1 MLNELSS
8 TVEEGA
14 EFTLMRIN
22 MFGNS
27 NSLHLTSLCEDKSR
41 ETFDNDIFH
50 MIRAG
55 WKSAFERQ
63 WSPGKLFVDHTTTIV
78 LRLSGLRGMR
88 NSFGKQINSSFSWQ
102 LHWEWERERKWR
114 KRDEWGKT
122 KKNNRLL
129 LKWTSF
135 WNEHFSVFKLKSVIN
150 NKRMFIVESYAN
162 ASVLDKHYS
171 AFPLGLLRI
180 DFLFLQLIL
189 SSGMC
194 SQRQGNLG
202 GLPLHPRFPI
212 ISCFILSGNCCRN
225 NGLPFQKCFAYL
237 CWIYLN

>member
-1 MLNELSS
+1 MNSQALWRKGLSLRS
-8 TVEEGA
+8 CGLTCLEILTLSIWHLCVRIKA
-14 EFTLMRIN
+14 EKPL
-22 MFGNS
+22 
-27 NSLHLTSLCEDKSR
+27 
-41 ETFDNDIFH
+41 
-50 MIRAG
+50 
-55 WKSAFERQ
+55 
-63 WSPGKLFVDHTTTIV
+63 TTTFFTWSGPDEKVPLKGSEAQENCLLTTQQPSYCGCQACVAWGIPLGNRLIV
-78 LRLSGLRGMR
+78 HFHGSCTENEREKGNGEREM
-88 NSFGKQINSSFSWQ
+88 NEGKQ
-102 LHWEWERERKWR
+102 K
-114 KRDEWGKT
+114 KT
-122 KKNNRLL
+122 TGFYWNGLL
-129 LKWTSF
+129 F
-135 WNEHFSVFKLKSVIN
+135 GMNIFSVFKLKSVIN

-162 ASVLDKHYS
+162 ALVLDKHYS